1 MVTDQEGTVWSGSV
15 DFTVRQWKIGA
26 KGETKIKKGCYVSP
40 GYEIHGHKNR
50 VNCLLKVAESGR
62 LRPGGAASQKE
73 GIWAHAA
80 SGGTGTDPYRSLAIP

>member
-62 LRPGGAASQKE
+62 QRRWAELRALKRGHLGACSVRRN
-73 GIWAHAA
+73 W
-80 SGGTGTDPYRSLAIP
+80 YRSLSIL